1 MNTRE
6 TAEKYGVDPERL
18 YDRYKKGDTLDMI
31 QTRLR
36 TTGQPEPVE
45 SKRCVNCRQYESLG
59 CCDVFDV
66 NRMLDLGLIDFG
78 PPAETYVCPDG
89 LRRHY
94 PIAAIIGEDLSD
106 YKSLPDGM
114 VDALKYS
121 LGVDFAKGDLIAV
134 ADPLNLEPCYCGK
147 AGKLGF
153 YADALWA
160 VKCETGI
167 CGGGVYTKRGSIF
180 AAEAWNKARIRE
192 ALSLPER
199 VEEYYPA
206 PRPAETPALI
216 LGPSEPARDYEAT
229 PVGEWSDLELDNF
242 SEDLEVADGCM
253 LEHLGKVINR
263 FRHGRDDVVFRK
275 AIRSDAMRLCRHKAN
290 PGSGVGFTWA

>member
-45 SKRCVNCRQYESLG
+45 SKRCVNCRQYESPG
-59 CCDVFDV
+59 CCDVFEV
-66 NRMLDLGLIDFG
+66 NRMLDLGLIDPLGDFG
-78 PPAETYVCPDG
+78 PPPATWAMTSAADR
-89 LRRHY
+89 RRH
-94 PIAAIIGEDLSD
+94 
-106 YKSLPDGM
+106 
-114 VDALKYS
+114 VQALKWAI
-121 LGVDFAKGDLIAV
+121 GVDFAKGDSITV
-134 ADPLNLEPCYCGK
+134 VDSLNLEPCYCGK

-216 LGPSEPARDYEAT
+216 PGPSEPARDYEAT